1 MEKDWTVGS
10 VLSWTENYLNEKKI
24 TGARLEAEIL
34 LSSVM
39 DCPRLNLHIRKDEV
53 LPEEKL
59 KNYRDLILKRQKRI
73 PISYILG
80 EQSFFGMD
88 ILVNE
93 HTLIPRPETE
103 ILVEEALKILKG
115 SAGKMVADI
124 CTGSGCIAVALAK
137 FSSAA
142 KIYACDLSSDAVKI
156 AYENAARQEV
166 LAKIVVK
173 NGDLLNA
180 LAGEQLEGKLDMI
193 ISNPPYIAHD
203 EFGALE
209 PEIGY
214 EPRMALDGGKDGLNF
229 YRLLAFGSRHFL
241 KAGASLVLEMNS
253 NKSAEISEIVKKNG
267 FSIERIVKDY
277 AGLDRVLIGKF
288 NG

>member
-1 MEKDWTVGS
+1 MEKDWTIGK
-10 VLSWTENYLNEKKI
+10 VLSWTEKYLNEKKI
-24 TGARLEAEIL
+24 SGARLDAEIL

-59 KNYRDLILKRQKRI
+59 KNFRELILKRQKRV

-80 EQSFFGMD
+80 EQNFFGMD

-103 ILVEEALKILKG
+103 ILVEEALKILKNSEG
-115 SAGKMVADI
+115 RLVSDI

-137 FSSAA
+137 FSSVS
-142 KIYACDLSSDAVKI
+142 KVYACDLSSDAVKI

-166 LAKIVVK
+166 LAKVVIK
-173 NGDLLNA
+173 NGDMLNA
-180 LAGEQLEGKLDMI
+180 LAGERLEGKLDMI

-203 EFGALE
+203 EFGALD

-214 EPRMALDGGKDGLNF
+214 EPRMALDGGKDGLSF
-229 YRLLAFGSRHFL
+229 YRRLAFGSRHFL
-241 KAGASLVLEMNS
+241 KPGGSLVLEMNS
-253 NKSAEISEIVKKNG
+253 NKSGQIREIVEKNG
-267 FSIERIVKDY
+267 FSIAKIVKDY
-277 AGLDRVLIGKF
+277 AGLERVIIGTF

>member
-1 MEKDWTVGS
+1 MEKDWTVGT

-39 DCPRLNLHIRKDEV
+39 GCPRLNLHIRKDEV

-59 KNYRDLILKRQKRI
+59 KNYRELLLKRQKRI

-103 ILVEEALKILKG
+103 ILVEEALKLLKTSEG
-115 SAGKMVADI
+115 QLVCDV

-137 FSSAA
+137 FSKVA
-142 KIYACDLSSDAVKI
+142 KVYACDLSSDAVKI

-166 LAKIVVK
+166 LSKIVIK

-180 LAGEQLEGKLDMI
+180 LAGEQLESKLDMI
-193 ISNPPYIAHD
+193 ISNPPYIAQD
-203 EFGALE
+203 EFAALE
-209 PEIGY
+209 PEVGY

-229 YRLLAFGSRHFL
+229 YRRLAFGSRHFL
-241 KAGASLVLEMNS
+241 KPGAKLVLEMNS
-253 NKSAEISEIVKKNG
+253 AKSGQIREIVEKNG
-267 FSIERIVKDY
+267 FSTEKIVKDY
-277 AGLDRVLIGKF
+277 AGLERVLIGKY